1 MVYRSILVPLDGSPS
16 AEHALASAA
25 EIARLSG
32 ATLRLV
38 HVHALSITP
47 IYIEGHPVIDKNLA
61 PLGLEHEQI
70 YLEQLRTKL
79 RKACPAITITV
90 EVLNRSMEN
99 MMNESVGVFLAR
111 HVTATDVDLVVM
123 TTHGRG
129 GLARFWLG
137 SVADMLVRL
146 TNVPLLL
153 LRPTATPPDFAHP
166 PSIQRI
172 LIPLD
177 GSALSEQILQPTLA
191 LGALLHA
198 QYTLLRVVEPLYT
211 EDSLI
216 AYPEE
221 LDGETIQETQNYL
234 DTLVPQLDT
243 AAGTITT
250 HVLLEPQPAVAI
262 LDYAQH
268 HTTDLI
274 AMATHGRSGI
284 KRLLIGSTADK
295 VLRGG
300 QSAVLVLRPQEAHM

>member
-1 MVYRSILVPLDGSPS
+1 MLYRSILVPLDGSPS

-38 HVHALSITP
+38 HVHALSTTP

-70 YLEQLRTKL
+70 YLEQIKAKL
-79 RKACPAITITV
+79 GEAYPTLPITV
-90 EVLNRSMEN
+90 EVLNRSREN
-99 MMNESVGVFLAR
+99 MMNESVGAFLSK

-146 TNVPLLL
+146 THVPLLL
-153 LRPTATPPDFAHP
+153 LRPAATPPDFAHP
-166 PSIQRI
+166 PSFRRI
-172 LIPLD
+172 LIPVD
-177 GSALSEQILQPTLA
+177 GSVLSEQIIEPTLA
-191 LGALLHA
+191 LGTLLHA
-198 QYTLLRVVEPLYT
+198 EYTLLRVIEPLYT

-216 AYPEE
+216 AYTEE
-221 LDGETIQETQNYL
+221 LDGETSQEVQNYL
-234 DTLVPQLDT
+234 DTIVPRLGT
-243 AAGTITT
+243 EAGTITT
-250 HVLLEPQPAVAI
+250 HVLFAPQPAVAI
-262 LDYAQH
+262 LDYAQNH
-268 HTTDLI
+268 ASDLI

-300 QSAVLVLRPQEAHM
+300 QKAVLVLRPQATQ